1 MILALDI
8 GTTNFK
14 AGIFLNGKLIKVCQ
28 RPLEVIDGYK
38 TNGETWFT
46 AFKSVVKELKES
58 LDLSS
63 LRSIILD
70 GNGPTLVSVPSG
82 EALLWL
88 DRRATKESDL
98 LSKKLGFFVDSS
110 FLIPKI
116 LRQKRLYPELYKK
129 TKFYFGSAD
138 YLAWKLTGEAKIVMA
153 LEGLEKWYWNDELLN
168 SLEID
173 KSKLP
178 PFIKM
183 GEKIGLLNKELA
195 KELGIKMVPVLSGP
209 PDFVTS
215 ILGSGSVERGM
226 VCDRSGTSE
235 GINLCTNVKNPNQK
249 LMCYRHPNG
258 EDWNI
263 SGIIS
268 TSGKSIEFVKGLLGM
283 EKLPFQDFYEF
294 VSKSQP
300 GSGGVIFHPYL
311 AGERAPIWDPEA
323 TGSFTGLTLNT
334 EKQEIA
340 RSVCE
345 GVCYS
350 IKDVIKTM
358 DYPVKEIRVTGGPS
372 ESDFL
377 NQLKADVLQLPV
389 VTTECSDPD
398 LMGLAV
404 LCYTALGDFE
414 NVKKCCNALV
424 KVKKVFLPD
433 KSKNLLYE
441 EGYNKF
447 KKIYQALK
455 RAR

>member
-14 AGIFLNGKLIKVCQ
+14 AGIFLNGKLIKVCY

-38 TNGETWFT
+38 TDGESWFT
-46 AFKSVVKELKES
+46 AFKSVVRELKES
-58 LDLSS
+58 LDLSN

-70 GNGPTLVSVPSG
+70 GNGPTLVSVPGS

-88 DRRATKESDL
+88 DRRATKESVF
-98 LSKKLGFFVDSS
+98 LSKKLGYFVDSS

-116 LRQKRLYPELYKK
+116 LRQKRLYPELYNK
-129 TKFYFGSAD
+129 TKLYFGSAD

-153 LEGLEKWYWNDELLN
+153 LEGLEKWYWNDELLD

-173 KSKLP
+173 KSKIP

-183 GEKIGLLNKELA
+183 GEKIGLLSEEIA
-195 KELGIKMVPVLSGP
+195 KELGISAVPVLSGP

-215 ILGSGSVERGM
+215 ILGSGSVEMGM

-235 GINLCTNVKNPNQK
+235 GINLCSNLKNPNQK

-268 TSGKSIEFVKGLLGM
+268 TSGKSIEFVKNLLGM
-283 EKLPFQDFYEF
+283 EKVPYEKFYEF
-294 VSKSQP
+294 VSKGQP
-300 GSGGVIFHPYL
+300 GSNGVIFHPYL
-311 AGERAPIWDPEA
+311 AGERAPIWDSEA

-334 EKQEIA
+334 ERKEIA
-340 RSVCE
+340 KSVCE

-350 IKDVIKTM
+350 IKDVLKTM
-358 DYPVKEIRVTGGPS
+358 DYPVKEIRVTGGPA
-372 ESDFL
+372 ESAFL
-377 NQLKADVLQLPV
+377 NQLKADVLQIPV
-389 VTTECSDPD
+389 VTTVCSDPD

-404 LCYTALGDFE
+404 LCYTAMGDFE
-414 NVKKCCNALV
+414 NIKKCCKTLV
-424 KVKKVFLPD
+424 KVKEVFIPD
-433 KSKNLLYE
+433 ESKNELYE
-441 EGYNKF
+441 AGYKKF
-447 KKIYQALK
+447 KKIYQGLK
-455 RAR
+455 QAR

>member
-14 AGIFLNGKLIKVCQ
+14 AGVFLKGELIKVCY

-38 TNGETWFT
+38 TDGESWFT
-46 AFKSVVKELKES
+46 AFKSVVRELNES

-70 GNGPTLVSVPSG
+70 GNGPTLVSVPSN

-88 DRRATKESDL
+88 DRRAQEESVF
-98 LSKKLGFFVDSS
+98 LSEKLGFFVDSS

-129 TKFYFGSAD
+129 TKLYFGSAD

-153 LEGLEKWYWNDELLN
+153 LEGLEKWYWNDELLD

-183 GEKIGLLNKELA
+183 GEKIGNLTDDLA
-195 KELGIKMVPVLSGP
+195 EELGIKPVPVLSGP

-215 ILGSGSVERGM
+215 ILGSGTVEIGT

-235 GINLCTNVKNPNQK
+235 GINLCSKLKNSNQK

-258 EDWNI
+258 ENWNI

-268 TSGKSIEFVKGLLGM
+268 TSGKSIEFVKNLLGM
-283 EKLPFQDFYEF
+283 EKMPYEKFYEF
-294 VSKSQP
+294 VSKGQP
-300 GSGGVIFHPYL
+300 GSNGVIFHPYL
-311 AGERAPIWDPEA
+311 AGERAPIWDSKA

-334 EKQEIA
+334 ERKEIA
-340 RSVCE
+340 KSVC
-345 GVCYS
+345 
-350 IKDVIKTM
+350 
-358 DYPVKEIRVTGGPS
+358 
-372 ESDFL
+372 
-377 NQLKADVLQLPV
+377 
-389 VTTECSDPD
+389 
-398 LMGLAV
+398 
-404 LCYTALGDFE
+404 
-414 NVKKCCNALV
+414 
-424 KVKKVFLPD
+424 
-433 KSKNLLYE
+433 
-441 EGYNKF
+441 
-447 KKIYQALK
+447 
-455 RAR
+455 